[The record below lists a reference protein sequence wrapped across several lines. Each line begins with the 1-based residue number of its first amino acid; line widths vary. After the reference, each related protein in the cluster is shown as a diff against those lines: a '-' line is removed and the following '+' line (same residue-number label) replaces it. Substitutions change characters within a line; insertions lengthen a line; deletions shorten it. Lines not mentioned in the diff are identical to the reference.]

1 MLRIFRFA
9 SIAMIAAF
17 ACAAPAFADQASSPT
32 ATPQQV
38 VQGIA
43 DDLGRA
49 LDGHRDELRKDP
61 DRLIKVIDGILLPHF
76 DVDYASLLVLGTH
89 ARQATPD
96 QRERFSRAFYNSI
109 THRYAEGLLN
119 YTKGRVKVLPAE
131 GDLNPRRSIVRTQV
145 MLNDGKSL
153 SVDYAFR
160 KTASGDWKAYD
171 VIIEGISYITNYRNQ
186 VDAEI
191 QKEGIEGLIKHLQS
205 LGAAAIDQMQQQAK
219 QPAGG

>member
-9 SIAMIAAF
+9 LIAVIAGF
-17 ACAAPAFADQASSPT
+17 AGVAPAFADQASLPT

-49 LDGHRDELRKDP
+49 LDGHRDALRRDP

-89 ARQATPD
+89 AREATPD

-109 THRYAEGLLN
+109 THRYAQGLLN
-119 YTKGRVKVLPAE
+119 YTKGRVKVLSA
-131 GDLNPRRSIVRTQV
+131 DSDMNPKRSVVRTQV
-145 MLNDGKSL
+145 LLEDGKTL

-171 VIIEGISYITNYRNQ
+171 VIIEGISYVTNYRNQ

-191 QKEGIEGLIKHLQS
+191 QKEGIEGLITRLQS
-205 LGAAAIDQMQQQAK
+205 QGAAAIDQMQKQAQQ
-219 QPAGG
+219 